1 MGKRLQSTALAGKF
15 PKQTGK
21 QSGNRG
27 LRWAEPEILQR
38 AFFELGET
46 TPPKMP
52 DSIESIAPCA
62 GNGKIPRKNIEGK
75 YAILCVM
82 TLQQLRYADA
92 VAATGSIS
100 EAARRLFV
108 TQPTL
113 TESLR
118 SLEEELRVAIF
129 TRSSHGVAVTR
140 EGEEFLA
147 SARQI
152 LDDAARIQEKY
163 TGKAVR
169 RPQFAVSCQHYAFAV
184 EAFMEVVKTCEVD
197 RYDFTLRETVTS
209 EIIDDVARHRS
220 EIGILYLSKRNERAI
235 AKILRREE
243 LEFEELFT
251 AKPHVFCAKRHPLA
265 KKRSVLPS
273 DLDDYP
279 YLTYEQGE
287 ENALYFAE
295 EVMPAIDRK
304 KNIRVRDRAT
314 MTKLVLGLDGYTV
327 SSGANSKMYS
337 SDIVAIPLEIED
349 SIRVGIIRRQG
360 IALSSP
366 GRTFV
371 TAIRNHAH

>member
-1 MGKRLQSTALAGKF
+1 
-15 PKQTGK
+15 
-21 QSGNRG
+21 
-27 LRWAEPEILQR
+27 
-38 AFFELGET
+38 
-46 TPPKMP
+46 
-52 DSIESIAPCA
+52 
-62 GNGKIPRKNIEGK
+62 
-75 YAILCVM
+75 M
-82 TLQQLRYADA
+82 TLQQLKYADA

-100 EAARRLFV
+100 EAARQLFV
-108 TQPTL
+108 TQPTM

-118 SLEEELRVAIF
+118 ALEEELRVAIF
-129 TRSSHGVAVTR
+129 TRSSRGVAVTR

-184 EAFMEVVKTCEVD
+184 EAFMEVVKACETD

-220 EIGILYLSKRNERAI
+220 EIGILYLSRRNERAI
-235 AKILRREE
+235 TKILRREE
-243 LEFEELFT
+243 LAFEELFT
-251 AKPHVFCAKRHPLA
+251 AKPHVFLGKRHPLA
-265 KKRSVLPS
+265 RKKAVHPS
-273 DLDDYP
+273 DLDGYP

-314 MTKLVLGLDGYTV
+314 MTKLVLGLNGYTV

-337 SDIVAIPLEIED
+337 SDIVAIPLGIED
-349 SIRVGIIRRQG
+349 VIRVGIIHRQG
-360 IALSSP
+360 ISLSFA
-366 GRTFV
+366 GTTFV
-371 TAIRNHAH
+371 RVIKSYAALRKNK

>member
-1 MGKRLQSTALAGKF
+1 
-15 PKQTGK
+15 
-21 QSGNRG
+21 
-27 LRWAEPEILQR
+27 
-38 AFFELGET
+38 
-46 TPPKMP
+46 
-52 DSIESIAPCA
+52 
-62 GNGKIPRKNIEGK
+62 
-75 YAILCVM
+75 M
-82 TLQQLRYADA
+82 TLQQLKYADA

-118 SLEEELRVAIF
+118 ALEEELRVAIF
-129 TRSSHGVAVTR
+129 TRSSRGVTVTR

-184 EAFMEVVKTCEVD
+184 EAFMEVVKACESD

-220 EIGILYLSKRNERAI
+220 EIGILYLSRRNERAI
-235 AKILRREE
+235 TKILRREE
-243 LEFEELFT
+243 LVFEELFV
-251 AKPHVFCAKRHPLA
+251 AKPHVFLGKRHPLA
-265 KKRSVLPS
+265 KKKFVRPS

-327 SSGANSKMYS
+327 SSGASSKMYS
-337 SDIVAIPLEIED
+337 SDIVAIPLKIED
-349 SIRVGIIRRQG
+349 AIRVGIIRRQG
-360 IALSSP
+360 IDLSLP
-366 GRTFV
+366 GRTFAAAV
-371 TAIRNHAH
+371 RNHASR